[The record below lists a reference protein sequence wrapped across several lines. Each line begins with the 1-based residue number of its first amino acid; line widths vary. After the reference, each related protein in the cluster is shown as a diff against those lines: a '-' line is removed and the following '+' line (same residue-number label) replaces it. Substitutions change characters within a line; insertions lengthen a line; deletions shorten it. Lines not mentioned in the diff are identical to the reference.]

1 MSPKE
6 GQETNRKLFNLILGI
21 FCIGTGLLLFV
32 VLRPYF
38 YSALVA
44 LILYLATRKQYKQLR
59 RLIGPK
65 FEPLAPWIMIGSV
78 CMIVILPSYFMIRTL
93 IDESLSILFKIR
105 ISLSEDKIID
115 TIMSLNILTDLFTD
129 NPFFWVKLPEI
140 YGDFAKN
147 YIDILNLDSLY
158 AVLSNASSFILGS
171 IDLPAGIIMNLFFSL
186 LLLFFF
192 YQDGK
197 KIERFI
203 LDNLPFSTEVEE
215 QVGRK
220 IASAVQTVFKG
231 NLIVSIMQGA
241 GVYILLLFAK
251 ISNPFLYASLAA
263 FFSLIP
269 VIGTSVVWLP
279 IGLYLMFIEN
289 NIIGASLFMVM
300 GLTLYIVLEN
310 VVKPKMLDKKLR
322 IHPLLIFLSLIG
334 GIQEFGIMGL
344 VLGPVAVTM
353 VVILWDFWKLYRKD
367 FFAS

>member
-1 MSPKE
+1 MSPRD
-6 GQETNRKLFNLILGI
+6 GMETNRKVFNVFLAF
-21 FCIGTGLLLFV
+21 FCIGVGGLLFV

-44 LILYLATRKQYKQLR
+44 LILYIATRKQYKQLR
-59 RLIGPK
+59 RMIGPR
-65 FEPLAPWIMIGSV
+65 FEALAPWIMIGSV
-78 CMIVILPSYFMIRTL
+78 CMIVLLPSYFMIRTL
-93 IDESLSILFKIR
+93 IEESLSILFKIR
-105 ISLSEDKIID
+105 ISLSEDRIID
-115 TIMSLNILTDLFTD
+115 TLMSLNILTDLVTD
-129 NPFFWVKLPEI
+129 NPFFWVKVPEI
-140 YGDFAKN
+140 YADFAKN

-158 AVLSNASSFILGS
+158 AVLSNASTFILGS
-171 IDLPAGIIMNLFFSL
+171 IDLPAGILMNLFFSL

-192 YQDGK
+192 YQDGR

-231 NLIVSIMQGA
+231 NLIVSILQGV

-251 ISNPFLYASLAA
+251 ISNPFLYASIAA

-289 NIIGASLFMVM
+289 NILGASLFMAS
-300 GLTLYIVLEN
+300 GLALYIVLEN

-344 VLGPVAVTM
+344 VLGPVTVTM

-367 FFAS
+367 FFAN